1 MIDRPAFTL
10 GIEEEYLISDA
21 ETLSL
26 IREPDERFIEECKV
40 KTRNKTT
47 NEYMQCQLEVGT
59 APHATVSSVSREL
72 ADLRGTVAEIARR
85 FGYSIVAAST
95 HPFATWRDQTHTRKE
110 RYDTLREDLGQS
122 ARRLLICGMHTHIG
136 IEDNNLRIDL
146 MNQVS
151 YFLPHLLALSCSS
164 PFWEGDDTLL
174 SSYRLTVFDSL
185 PRTGLPDTLNS
196 FAEYECLVSH
206 MVEAGCIEDGSKL
219 WWDIRPS
226 SKFPTIE
233 QRITDV
239 CSLHEDAMTITA
251 VYQSLIAYLFRLRSM
266 NQRWRSYPR
275 TLINENRWR
284 AQRYGMGQPLVDH
297 GKTALCPFNELAE
310 EIIEL
315 ALEDATQL
323 GCERELVRVR
333 DIVARGTSAERQR
346 ANFAKARN
354 EGQSKEDALRTVTRK
369 LAEEFLQGI

>member
-26 IREPDERFIEECKV
+26 VREPDERFIEECKV
-40 KTRNKTT
+40 KTSNKTT

-59 APHATVSSVSREL
+59 APHATVSSASQEL
-72 ADLRGTVAEIARR
+72 ADLRGTVAEIAQR
-85 FGYSIVAAST
+85 FDYSIVAAST

-239 CSLHEDAMTITA
+239 CSLHADAMTITA

-315 ALEDATQL
+315 VLEDAAEL

-333 DIVARGTSAERQR
+333 EIVARGTSAERQR
-346 ANFAKARN
+346 ANFARARN

-369 LAEEFLQGI
+369 LAEEFLLGI